1 MHKALDQS
9 LTKKNVKM
17 GFRVTKIWP
26 FNLKAMDE
34 KTKSINI
41 YTTMNSNMKKVRI
54 ITHQRMKLVIIN
66 KKRRNI

>member
-1 MHKALDQS
+1 
-9 LTKKNVKM
+9 VE
-17 GFRVTKIWP
+17 FRVTKIWP
-26 FNLKAMDE
+26 FNLKVMDE
-34 KTKSINI
+34 KKKPTNI

>member
-1 MHKALDQS
+1 
-9 LTKKNVKM
+9 M

-34 KTKSINI
+34 KAKSTNI
-41 YTTMNSNMKKVRI
+41 YTTMNSNMKKARI